1 MEKKDIFDRIMDRR
15 IMKPFRGFYAAHKE
29 VLLYLFF
36 GGLTTLVS
44 IVIFALFY
52 QRMGINELWANV
64 LSWIAAVL
72 FAYVTNRTWVFSEKA
87 DTRAGI
93 LRETAAFF
101 AGRLATLG
109 VEELILLVFITW
121 LGLPSVPVKLAA
133 QVAVI
138 VLNYVVSKFFVF
150 RKK

>member
-52 QRMGINELWANV
+52 QSSPTSPTGPGSSRTRRIPGPGSPGRWPPSSADGWPPWA
-64 LSWIAAVL
+64 W
-72 FAYVTNRTWVFSEKA
+72 R
-87 DTRAGI
+87 R
-93 LRETAAFF
+93 R
-101 AGRLATLG
+101 
-109 VEELILLVFITW
+109 
-121 LGLPSVPVKLAA
+121 
-133 QVAVI
+133 
-138 VLNYVVSKFFVF
+138 
-150 RKK
+150 